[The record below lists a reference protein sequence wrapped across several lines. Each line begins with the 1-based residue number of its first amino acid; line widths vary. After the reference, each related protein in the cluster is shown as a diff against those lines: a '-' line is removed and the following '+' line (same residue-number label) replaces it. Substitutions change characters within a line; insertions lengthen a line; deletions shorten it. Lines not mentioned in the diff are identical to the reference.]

1 MKKLICLLMATCLLL
16 AGCGVKTPTEPI
28 NPSTEEPVI
37 ETTQEPVSS
46 EEPAVEP
53 APEVEPVEISEISEE
68 DLAKMR
74 FNGNGEFL
82 IDALYNAKEE
92 NVVISNTSINIAL
105 SMLLEGANG
114 ETQRQIEEYLGITKE
129 EAKEINHKLIAL
141 LNSHGDDGLELN
153 VANSVWCETNKVVN
167 EDYLNLLKEYFDAE
181 AKQVNFLEDE
191 TADMINNWCSEKTKG
206 LINKIVDADHLKVA
220 DLRLMLINAIYF
232 KGVWTVPYDNAEEGT
247 FNGEKADVLRGYEGV
262 YFENDKATGF
272 AKPYE
277 GGYEFIGILPKEE
290 GEFSV
295 SDLDIEGLL
304 EGRTYEYEVRT
315 QIPKFEIKYGAQ
327 LEEILPELG
336 ITDAFTP
343 DCDLTDIGEELIVG
357 QVKHNTY
364 IKLDEE
370 GTEAAAVT
378 SIEVTDEAV
387 AEIPEVKEVILD
399 RPFVFMLYDTQTN
412 TALFMGK
419 IINLD

>member
-74 FNGNGEFL
+74 FNGNGESL

-153 VANSVWCETNKVVN
+153 VANSVWCEINKVVN

-304 EGRTYEYEVRT
+304 ESRTYEYEVRT

-378 SIEVTDEAV
+378 SIEVCDEAV